1 MPFIKR
7 GRYYYHKGRK
17 YTKKQIVAYY
27 ASGGTFSK
35 AKRKKS
41 NRKRK

>member
-17 YTKKQIVAYY
+17 YTKKQVQAYY
-27 ASGGTFSK
+27 AKT
-35 AKRKKS
+35 KK
-41 NRKRK
+41 RKRK